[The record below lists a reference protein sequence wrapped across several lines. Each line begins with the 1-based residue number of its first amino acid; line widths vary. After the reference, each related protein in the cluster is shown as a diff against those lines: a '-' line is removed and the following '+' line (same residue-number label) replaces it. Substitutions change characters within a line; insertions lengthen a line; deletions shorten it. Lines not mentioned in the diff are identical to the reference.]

1 MKEEEKEEGEGKE
14 EEDDQEGKE
23 EGDEVV
29 GQVDDNGPR
38 RFILPLIWTVNDF
51 YPNMS

>member
-1 MKEEEKEEGEGKE
+1 MKKEEKEEGEGKE
-14 EEDDQEGKE
+14 EENDQ